1 MYMLNWQNSLS
12 NPWKIE
18 TLTQADD
25 KVVAFSNQNK
35 TTVIQVLHVVIASLE
50 TTLSAAAS
58 VIFSQLL
65 MSGDVEQNPGP
76 GMEMSGT

>member
-1 MYMLNWQNSLS
+1 MYMLDLQISPS
-12 NPWKIE
+12 NPWKV
-18 TLTQADD
+18 TQTDD
-25 KVVAFSNQNK
+25 KVVAFSNKNK
-35 TTVIQVLHVVIASLE
+35 MTIVQVVHVVIASLE